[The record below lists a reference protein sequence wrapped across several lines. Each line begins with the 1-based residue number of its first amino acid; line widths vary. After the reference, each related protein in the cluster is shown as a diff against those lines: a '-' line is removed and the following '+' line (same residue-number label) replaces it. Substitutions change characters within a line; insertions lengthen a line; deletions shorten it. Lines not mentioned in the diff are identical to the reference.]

1 MNKILDFFFKIQITN
16 SLETE
21 TYIHVYI
28 VKLLKITN
36 ETSRVEFG
44 VVIFFYNNINCVD
57 FYYIDIYNLS

>member
-21 TYIHVYI
+21 TYIYI

>member
-1 MNKILDFFFKIQITN
+1 MNKILDFFLKIQITN

-21 TYIHVYI
+21 TYIYI